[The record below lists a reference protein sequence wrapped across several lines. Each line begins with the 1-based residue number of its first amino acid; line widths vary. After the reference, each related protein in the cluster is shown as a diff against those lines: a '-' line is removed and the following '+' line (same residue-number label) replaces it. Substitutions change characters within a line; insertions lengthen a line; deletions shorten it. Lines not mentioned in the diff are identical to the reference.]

1 MVCHFLI
8 QGIFLT
14 QGSNPCLPHCRQM
27 LYHLSHQERS
37 KGNPEEMPH
46 TSDLNHHKGT
56 TLPLIPPGVYTHTV
70 LFLSDKYLTC
80 FYTFHLNG
88 NSFLQSQRAR
98 ALSLTTG
105 LAARIWGSLH
115 CGPTSISGW
124 KPKPHFKPL
133 QAEAME
139 VTSSHLHGPPRS
151 SSPLQP
157 RSSRICSPADLRGPR
172 PAPSMVPTPLP
183 TTPSLPK
190 AVPESQFLCL
200 ECENDYI

>member
-27 LYHLSHQERS
+27 LYHLSHQERP

-105 LAARIWGSLH
+105 LVVRIGCAYCLDLASV
-115 CGPTSISGW
+115 SGW
-124 KPKPHFKPL
+124 ESKPCFKAL
-133 QAEAME
+133 QAK
-139 VTSSHLHGPPRS
+139 VTQDHIKGF
-151 SSPLQP
+151 
-157 RSSRICSPADLRGPR
+157 ITC
-172 PAPSMVPTPLP
+172 
-183 TTPSLPK
+183 
-190 AVPESQFLCL
+190 
-200 ECENDYI
+200 